1 MKVCLFFLYL
11 PMKSLKSER
20 LMKHDK
26 VSILAI
32 MNRLA
37 ITIFY
42 VFVGVTSFAQPS
54 VFEHPQ
60 KYWRYS
66 YCYYADFR
74 PVGIPDTGA
83 DIEVYDVGEMVRNS
97 KTYRLA
103 YRVRGY
109 LNYNIPSMVDT
120 LLYRWQGGRAYA
132 DFGDMCRVVYG
143 GDADAL
149 RSDYPCVDDE
159 VVLYDFTLGVDN
171 TFGSTSIRE
180 VSTVNVG
187 GEPRKLITLATGHR
201 LLEGIGSLTG
211 GFFEYMK
218 TPLWLPGF
226 TGICTTYLRLYEEN
240 DLLVFEQSS
249 EETYDYL
256 LTEEDVQ
263 DYLLTGTRDGI
274 VKQEDD
280 KTTAPVYDLQGRKL
294 SSIPAKGIYIQNGKK
309 YVVR

>member
-1 MKVCLFFLYL
+1 MKRY
-11 PMKSLKSER
+11 
-20 LMKHDK
+20 K
-26 VSILAI
+26 VSILAS

-159 VVLYDFTLGVDN
+159 VVLYDFSLGVDD

-263 DYLLTGTRDGI
+263 DYLLTGIRDGI
-274 VKQEDD
+274 VKQVDD
-280 KTTAPVYDLQGRKL
+280 KTTGPIHDLQGRKL
-294 SSIPAKGIYIQNGKK
+294 HGKPTKGIYIQNGKK

>member
-1 MKVCLFFLYL
+1 
-11 PMKSLKSER
+11 
-20 LMKHDK
+20 MKHDK

-74 PVGIPDTGA
+74 PIGIPDTGA

-159 VVLYDFTLGVDN
+159 VVLYDFTLGVDD
-171 TFGSTSIRE
+171 TFGSTSILE

-240 DLLVFEQSS
+240 NLLVLEQSS

-280 KTTAPVYDLQGRKL
+280 KTTALVYDLQGRKL
-294 SSIPAKGIYIQNGKK
+294 SSIPTKGIYIQNGRKH
-309 YVVR
+309 VVR

>member
-1 MKVCLFFLYL
+1 MKRY
-11 PMKSLKSER
+11 
-20 LMKHDK
+20 K
-26 VSILAI
+26 VSILAS

-187 GEPRKLITLATGHR
+187 GEPRKMITLATGHR

-240 DLLVFEQSS
+240 DLLVLEQSS

>member
-1 MKVCLFFLYL
+1 
-11 PMKSLKSER
+11 
-20 LMKHDK
+20 MKHNK
-26 VSILAI
+26 VSIQAI

-42 VFVGVTSFAQPS
+42 VFVCVTSFAQS
-54 VFEHPQ
+54 SNFEHPQ

-83 DIEVYDVGEMVRNS
+83 DIEVYDVGEVERNNM
-97 KTYRLA
+97 TYRLA
-103 YRVRGY
+103 YRVRGHQ
-109 LNYNIPSMVDT
+109 NHIPSMVDT
-120 LLYRWQGGRAYA
+120 LLYRWQGSRAYA

-149 RSDYPCVDDE
+149 RRDYPCVDDE
-159 VVLYDFTLGVDN
+159 VILYDFTLGVDD

-201 LLEGIGSLTG
+201 LLEGIGSLSG

-218 TPLWLPGF
+218 APLWLPGF

-263 DYLLTGTRDGI
+263 NYLLTGIREGI
-274 VKQEDD
+274 VKQADD
-280 KTTAPVYDLQGRKL
+280 KTTGPVYDLQGRKL
-294 SSIPAKGIYIQNGKK
+294 SSIPTKGIYIQNGKK

>member
-1 MKVCLFFLYL
+1 
-11 PMKSLKSER
+11 
-20 LMKHDK
+20 MKHNK
-26 VSILAI
+26 VSIQAI

-42 VFVGVTSFAQPS
+42 VFVCVTSFAQS
-54 VFEHPQ
+54 SNFEQPQ

-83 DIEVYDVGEMVRNS
+83 DIEVYDVGEVERNNM
-97 KTYRLA
+97 TYRLA
-103 YRVRGY
+103 YRVRGHQ
-109 LNYNIPSMVDT
+109 NHIPSMVDT
-120 LLYRWQGGRAYA
+120 LLYRWQGSRAYA

-149 RSDYPCVDDE
+149 RRDYPCVDDE
-159 VVLYDFTLGVDN
+159 VILYDFTLGVDD

-218 TPLWLPGF
+218 APLWLPGF
-226 TGICTTYLRLYEEN
+226 TGICTTYLRLYEED

-249 EETYDYL
+249 EESYDYL

-263 DYLLTGTRDGI
+263 NYLLTGIRDGI
-274 VKQEDD
+274 VKHADD

-294 SSIPAKGIYIQNGKK
+294 SSIPAKGIYIQNGRK

>member
-1 MKVCLFFLYL
+1 MKRY
-11 PMKSLKSER
+11 
-20 LMKHDK
+20 K
-26 VSILAI
+26 VSILAS

-263 DYLLTGTRDGI
+263 DYLLTGIRDGI
-274 VKQEDD
+274 VKQVDD
-280 KTTAPVYDLQGRKL
+280 NTTGPIHDLQGRKL
-294 SSIPAKGIYIQNGKK
+294 HGKPTKGIYIQNGKK

>member
-1 MKVCLFFLYL
+1 
-11 PMKSLKSER
+11 
-20 LMKHDK
+20 MKHNK
-26 VSILAI
+26 VSIQAI
-32 MNRLA
+32 TNRLA

-42 VFVGVTSFAQPS
+42 VFVCVTSFAQPS
-54 VFEHPQ
+54 DFEHPQ

-83 DIEVYDVGEMVRNS
+83 DIEVYDVGEVERNS
-97 KTYRLA
+97 KTYQLV

-120 LLYRWQGGRAYA
+120 LLYRWQGSRAYA

-149 RSDYPCVDDE
+149 RRDYPCVDDE
-159 VVLYDFTLGVDN
+159 VILYDFTLGVDD

-218 TPLWLPGF
+218 APLWLPGF
-226 TGICTTYLRLYEEN
+226 TGICTTYLRLYEED

-249 EETYDYL
+249 EESYDYL

-263 DYLLTGTRDGI
+263 DYLLTGVREGI
-274 VKQEDD
+274 VKQADD

>member
-1 MKVCLFFLYL
+1 MKRY
-11 PMKSLKSER
+11 
-20 LMKHDK
+20 K
-26 VSILAI
+26 VSILAS

-159 VVLYDFTLGVDN
+159 VVLYDFTLGVDD

>member
-1 MKVCLFFLYL
+1 
-11 PMKSLKSER
+11 
-20 LMKHDK
+20 MKHDK

-74 PVGIPDTGA
+74 PIGIPDTGA

-159 VVLYDFTLGVDN
+159 VVLYDFSLGVDD

-240 DLLVFEQSS
+240 DLLVLEQSS

-263 DYLLTGTRDGI
+263 DYLLTGIRDGI
-274 VKQEDD
+274 VKQVDD
-280 KTTAPVYDLQGRKL
+280 KTTGPIHDLQGRKL
-294 SSIPAKGIYIQNGKK
+294 HGKPTKGIYIQNGKK

>member
-1 MKVCLFFLYL
+1 MKRY
-11 PMKSLKSER
+11 
-20 LMKHDK
+20 K
-26 VSILAI
+26 VSILAS

-74 PVGIPDTGA
+74 PIGIPDTGA

-159 VVLYDFTLGVDN
+159 VVLYDFTLGVDD

-240 DLLVFEQSS
+240 DLLVLEQSS

-263 DYLLTGTRDGI
+263 DYLLTGIRDGI
-274 VKQEDD
+274 VKQVDD
-280 KTTAPVYDLQGRKL
+280 KTTGPIHDLQGRKL
-294 SSIPAKGIYIQNGKK
+294 HGKPTKGIYIQNGKK

>member
-1 MKVCLFFLYL
+1 
-11 PMKSLKSER
+11 
-20 LMKHDK
+20 MKHNK
-26 VSILAI
+26 VSIQAI
-32 MNRLA
+32 TNRLA

-83 DIEVYDVGEMVRNS
+83 DIEVYDVGEVERNS
-97 KTYRLA
+97 KTYQLV

-120 LLYRWQGGRAYA
+120 LLYRWQGSRAYA
-132 DFGDMCRVVYG
+132 NFEDMCRVVYG

-149 RSDYPCVDDE
+149 RRDYPCVDDE
-159 VVLYDFTLGVDN
+159 VILYDFTLGVDD

-218 TPLWLPGF
+218 APLWLPGF
-226 TGICTTYLRLYEEN
+226 TGICTTYLRLYEED

-249 EETYDYL
+249 EESYDYL

-263 DYLLTGTRDGI
+263 DYLLTGVREGI
-274 VKQEDD
+274 VKQADD

>member
-1 MKVCLFFLYL
+1 
-11 PMKSLKSER
+11 
-20 LMKHDK
+20 MKHDK

>member
-1 MKVCLFFLYL
+1 
-11 PMKSLKSER
+11 
-20 LMKHDK
+20 MKHDK

-159 VVLYDFTLGVDN
+159 VVLYDFTLGVDD

-240 DLLVFEQSS
+240 DLLVLEQSS

>member
-1 MKVCLFFLYL
+1 
-11 PMKSLKSER
+11 
-20 LMKHDK
+20 MKHDK

-97 KTYRLA
+97 KTYQLV

-120 LLYRWQGGRAYA
+120 LLYRWQGSRAYA

-149 RSDYPCVDDE
+149 RRDYPCVDDE
-159 VVLYDFTLGVDN
+159 VILYDFTLGVDD

-218 TPLWLPGF
+218 APLWLPGF
-226 TGICTTYLRLYEEN
+226 TGICTTYLRLYEED

-249 EETYDYL
+249 EESYDYL

-263 DYLLTGTRDGI
+263 DYLLTGVREGI
-274 VKQEDD
+274 VKQADD

-294 SSIPAKGIYIQNGKK
+294 HGKPTKGVYIQNGKK
-309 YVVR
+309 YIVR

>member
-1 MKVCLFFLYL
+1 MKRY
-11 PMKSLKSER
+11 
-20 LMKHDK
+20 K
-26 VSILAI
+26 VSILAS

-42 VFVGVTSFAQPS
+42 VFVGVTSFAQS
-54 VFEHPQ
+54 SNFEHPQ

-83 DIEVYDVGEMVRNS
+83 DIEVYDVGEVERNN
-97 KTYRLA
+97 KTYRIA

-109 LNYNIPSMVDT
+109 QNHNIPSMVDT
-120 LLYRWQGGRAYA
+120 LLYRWQGSRAYA

-159 VVLYDFTLGVDN
+159 VILYDFTLGVDD

-218 TPLWLPGF
+218 APLWLPGF
-226 TGICTTYLRLYEEN
+226 TGICTTYLRLYEE
-240 DLLVFEQSS
+240 DCQLVFEQSS

-256 LTEEDVQ
+256 LTEADVQ
-263 DYLLTGTRDGI
+263 NYLLTGIRDGI
-274 VKQEDD
+274 VKHADD
-280 KTTAPVYDLQGRKL
+280 KTTAPVYDLQGRRL
-294 SSIPAKGIYIQNGKK
+294 EGTPHIGVYLQGGKK

>member
-1 MKVCLFFLYL
+1 MKRY
-11 PMKSLKSER
+11 
-20 LMKHDK
+20 K
-26 VSILAI
+26 VSILAS

-149 RSDYPCVDDE
+149 RSDYPCVEDE
-159 VVLYDFTLGVDN
+159 VILYDFTLGVDD

-263 DYLLTGTRDGI
+263 DYLLTGIRDGI
-274 VKQEDD
+274 VKQVDD
-280 KTTAPVYDLQGRKL
+280 KTTGPIHDLQGRKL
-294 SSIPAKGIYIQNGKK
+294 HGKPTKGIYIQNGKK

>member
-1 MKVCLFFLYL
+1 MKRY
-11 PMKSLKSER
+11 
-20 LMKHDK
+20 K
-26 VSILAI
+26 VSILAS

-42 VFVGVTSFAQPS
+42 VFIGINSYAQAPD
-54 VFEHPQ
+54 FEQPQ

-83 DIEVYDVGEMVRNS
+83 DIEVYDVGEVERNN

-109 LNYNIPSMVDT
+109 MNYNIPSMVDT
-120 LLYRWQGGRAYA
+120 LLYRWQGSRAYA
-132 DFGDMCRVVYG
+132 DFGDMCSVVYG

-159 VVLYDFTLGVDN
+159 VILYDFTLGVDD

-201 LLEGIGSLTG
+201 LLDGIGSLTG

-218 TPLWLPGF
+218 APLWLPGF
-226 TGICTTYLRLYEEN
+226 TGICTTYLRLYEED

-249 EETYDYL
+249 EESYDYL

-263 DYLLTGTRDGI
+263 NYLLTGVREGI
-274 VKQEDD
+274 VKQADD

-294 SSIPAKGIYIQNGKK
+294 HGTPAKGIYIQNGKK

>member
-1 MKVCLFFLYL
+1 
-11 PMKSLKSER
+11 
-20 LMKHDK
+20 
-26 VSILAI
+26 
-32 MNRLA
+32 MNRLL
-37 ITIFY
+37 ISIFY
-42 VFVGVTSFAQPS
+42 VFLCAASVAQPS
-54 VFEHPQ
+54 VFEQPQ

-83 DIEVYDVGEMVRNS
+83 DIEVYDVGEVVRNS
-97 KTYRLA
+97 KTYQLV

-120 LLYRWQGGRAYA
+120 LLYRWQGSRAYA

-149 RSDYPCVDDE
+149 RRDYPCVDDE
-159 VVLYDFTLGVDN
+159 VILYDFTLGVDD

-226 TGICTTYLRLYEEN
+226 NGICTTYLHLYEE
-240 DLLVFEQSS
+240 DGLLVFEQSS

-256 LTEEDVQ
+256 LTEEGVQ
-263 DYLLTGTRDGI
+263 DYLLTGIRDGI
-274 VKQEDD
+274 VTKAED
-280 KTTAPVYDLQGRKL
+280 KTTAPFFDLQGRRL
-294 SSIPAKGIYIQNGKK
+294 KGIPHIGVYIKDGKK
-309 YVVR
+309 YVVK

>member
-1 MKVCLFFLYL
+1 MKRY
-11 PMKSLKSER
+11 
-20 LMKHDK
+20 K
-26 VSILAI
+26 VSTLAS

-42 VFVGVTSFAQPS
+42 VFVCVTSFAQS
-54 VFEHPQ
+54 SNFEQPQ

-83 DIEVYDVGEMVRNS
+83 DIEVYDVGEVERNNM
-97 KTYRLA
+97 TYRLA
-103 YRVRGY
+103 YRVRGHQ
-109 LNYNIPSMVDT
+109 NHIPSMVDT
-120 LLYRWQGGRAYA
+120 LLYRWQGSRAYA

-149 RSDYPCVDDE
+149 RRDYPCVDDE
-159 VVLYDFTLGVDN
+159 VILYDFTLGVDD

-218 TPLWLPGF
+218 APLWLPGF
-226 TGICTTYLRLYEEN
+226 TGICTTYLRLYEED

-249 EETYDYL
+249 EESYDYL

-263 DYLLTGTRDGI
+263 DYLLTGVREGI
-274 VKQEDD
+274 VKQADD

-294 SSIPAKGIYIQNGKK
+294 SSIPAKGIYIQNRKK

>member
-1 MKVCLFFLYL
+1 
-11 PMKSLKSER
+11 
-20 LMKHDK
+20 MKHNK
-26 VSILAI
+26 VSIQAI

-37 ITIFY
+37 LTIFY
-42 VFVGVTSFAQPS
+42 VFIGIYSFAQS
-54 VFEHPQ
+54 SDFEHPQ

-83 DIEVYDVGEMVRNS
+83 DIEVYDVGEVERNS
-97 KTYRLA
+97 KTYQLV

-120 LLYRWQGGRAYA
+120 LLYRWQGSRAYA
-132 DFGDMCRVVYG
+132 NFEDMCRVVYG

-159 VVLYDFTLGVDN
+159 VVLYDFTLGVGD
-171 TFGSTSIRE
+171 TFGSTSIRD

-256 LTEEDVQ
+256 LTEEGVQ
-263 DYLLTGTRDGI
+263 NYLLTGIKDGI
-274 VKQEDD
+274 VKQADD
-280 KTTAPVYDLQGRKL
+280 KTTGPVYDLQGRKV

>member
-1 MKVCLFFLYL
+1 
-11 PMKSLKSER
+11 
-20 LMKHDK
+20 MKHNK
-26 VSILAI
+26 VSIQAI

-42 VFVGVTSFAQPS
+42 VFVCVTSFAQS
-54 VFEHPQ
+54 SNFEQPQ

-83 DIEVYDVGEMVRNS
+83 DIEVYDVGEVERNN

-109 LNYNIPSMVDT
+109 MNYNIP
-120 LLYRWQGGRAYA
+120 
-132 DFGDMCRVVYG
+132 FEDMCRVVYG

-149 RSDYPCVDDE
+149 RSDYTCVDDE
-159 VVLYDFTLGVDN
+159 VILYDFTLGVDD

-187 GEPRKLITLATGHR
+187 GEPRKMITLATGHR

-218 TPLWLPGF
+218 APLWLPGF

-263 DYLLTGTRDGI
+263 NYLLTGVREGI
-274 VKQEDD
+274 VKQADD

-294 SSIPAKGIYIQNGKK
+294 SSMPAKGIYIQNGKK

>member
-1 MKVCLFFLYL
+1 
-11 PMKSLKSER
+11 
-20 LMKHDK
+20 MKHNK
-26 VSILAI
+26 VSIQAI
-32 MNRLA
+32 TNRLA

-42 VFVGVTSFAQPS
+42 VFVCVTSFAQPS
-54 VFEHPQ
+54 DFEHPQ

-83 DIEVYDVGEMVRNS
+83 DIEVYDVGEVERNN

-149 RSDYPCVDDE
+149 RRDYPCVDDE
-159 VVLYDFTLGVDN
+159 VILYDFTLGVDD

-218 TPLWLPGF
+218 APLWLPGF

-240 DLLVFEQSS
+240 DLLVLEQSS

-263 DYLLTGTRDGI
+263 DYLLTGIRDGI
-274 VKQEDD
+274 VKQVDD
-280 KTTAPVYDLQGRKL
+280 KTTGPIHDLQGRKL
-294 SSIPAKGIYIQNGKK
+294 HGKPTKGIYIQNGKK

>member
-1 MKVCLFFLYL
+1 
-11 PMKSLKSER
+11 
-20 LMKHDK
+20 MKHNK
-26 VSILAI
+26 VSIQAI

-37 ITIFY
+37 LTIFY
-42 VFVGVTSFAQPS
+42 VFIGINSYAQSPD
-54 VFEHPQ
+54 FEHPQ

-83 DIEVYDVGEMVRNS
+83 DIEVYDVGEVERNNM
-97 KTYRLA
+97 TYRLA
-103 YRVRGY
+103 YRVRGHQ
-109 LNYNIPSMVDT
+109 NHIPSMVDT
-120 LLYRWQGGRAYA
+120 LLYRWQGSRAYA

-149 RSDYPCVDDE
+149 RRDYPCVDDE
-159 VVLYDFTLGVDN
+159 VILYDFTLGVDD

-201 LLEGIGSLTG
+201 LLEGTGSLTG

-226 TGICTTYLRLYEEN
+226 TGICTTYLRLYEED
-240 DLLVFEQSS
+240 DLLMFEQSS

-256 LTEEDVQ
+256 LTEEGVQ
-263 DYLLTGTRDGI
+263 DYLLTGIRDGI
-274 VKQEDD
+274 VKQADD
-280 KTTAPVYDLQGRKL
+280 KTTGPVYDLLGRKL
-294 SSIPAKGIYIQNGKK
+294 SSIPSKGIYIQNGRK

>member
-1 MKVCLFFLYL
+1 MKRY
-11 PMKSLKSER
+11 
-20 LMKHDK
+20 K
-26 VSILAI
+26 VSTLAS

-149 RSDYPCVDDE
+149 RRDYPCVDDE
-159 VVLYDFTLGVDN
+159 VILYDFTLGVDD